1 MSIRRLGIKTSSLY
15 SHLLVINSVPAI
27 VLQAS
32 RQDFGLQRHHVGL
45 PATAYSQR
53 HMNRT
58 SSASYPNINV
68 IMRQLLG
75 VPATLVASE
84 RLFSKAGDIITK
96 NSTAWNRLRPTRSFF
111 SYGESVRLIG
121 L

>member
-1 MSIRRLGIKTSSLY
+1 
-15 SHLLVINSVPAI
+15 
-27 VLQAS
+27 
-32 RQDFGLQRHHVGL
+32 
-45 PATAYSQR
+45 
-53 HMNRT
+53 MNRT

-96 NSTAWNRLRPTRSFF
+96 NSTA
-111 SYGESVRLIG
+111 
-121 L
+121 